1 MADENEETLVTI
13 ETFWDTVAAEMARG
27 RLESAGIKC
36 FLTGE
41 NAARLYGTGLGDLQ
55 LQVSPK
61 DEADARAIL
70 SDPGDPDSSFSG
82 TPEK

>member
-1 MADENEETLVTI
+1 MADEDEEALVTI

-27 RLESAGIKC
+27 RLESAGIHC

-55 LQVSPK
+55 LQVSPE

-70 SDPGDPDSSFSG
+70 SDPGDPDPAFDESS
-82 TPEK
+82 KK

>member
-1 MADENEETLVTI
+1 MAEERQESLVTI
-13 ETFWDTVAAEMARG
+13 ETFWDTVAAEMAKG
-27 RLESAGIKC
+27 RLESAGIEC

-55 LQVSPK
+55 LQVSPE

-70 SDPGDPDSSFSG
+70 SDPGDPEESFRAV
-82 TPEK
+82 